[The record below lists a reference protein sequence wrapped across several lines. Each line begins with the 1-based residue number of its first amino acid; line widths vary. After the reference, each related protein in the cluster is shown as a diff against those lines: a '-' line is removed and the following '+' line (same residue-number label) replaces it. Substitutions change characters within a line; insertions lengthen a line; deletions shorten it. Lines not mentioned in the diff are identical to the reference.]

1 MSLASAAL
9 RNRHFHIGHC
19 NSAAASTNIIIN
31 EDLIADP
38 RPDLVEDSILWATF
52 LKHAVQLNFEV
63 YGVLHGFRC
72 MGSRLKHNSKGD
84 LVIRPDI
91 DPTGNRAW
99 KTQQEYDQ
107 AKERYLIPH
116 QTEIKRLL
124 DKLGDEFDE
133 TPPG

>member
-1 MSLASAAL
+1 MSMAEAA
-9 RNRHFHIGHC
+9 RRAKSRSNPVI
-19 NSAAASTNIIIN
+19 SPVIN

-38 RPDLVEDSILWATF
+38 RPDLAEDSILWTAF
-52 LKHAVQLNFEV
+52 LKHAAQLNLEI